1 MSTAA
6 IPAITGAVGL
16 VSQIGAQKS
25 AQSSANKALKG
36 QQAITDRQ
44 TQAYDQLLPFLQS
57 LQGNASG
64 LVGKIGDAGSQAFTN
79 ASTYDPARDSD
90 AAISAYDSA
99 AKESLNRDITG
110 ATMPV
115 SMRGFL
121 GQNSENTGQVRNIL
135 GKRAADRAGFVGG
148 LRSTEFQRKQ
158 QALTQGQ
165 GALMNAF
172 QTIDPSARNAT
183 GMLNAPSAS
192 YQGQSQMYTD
202 RANSMDPSANIG
214 MLGSSIKQ
222 WMKRSK

>member
-6 IPAITGAVGL
+6 IPAISGAVGL

-25 AQSSANKALKG
+25 AQSNANKALKG

-44 TQAYDQLLPFLQS
+44 VKAYDQLLPFLQS

-64 LVGKIGDAGSQAFTN
+64 LVGKIGDAGSAAYNN
-79 ASTYDPARDSD
+79 AMTYDPSQDT
-90 AAISAYDSA
+90 AAAVSAYDAA

-110 ATMPV
+110 ASMPV

-121 GQNSENTGQVRNIL
+121 GPNSEATGQVRNIL

-148 LRSTEFQRKQ
+148 LKAGEFAKKQ
-158 QALTQGQ
+158 AALTQGQ
-165 GALMNAF
+165 SGLLNAF

-183 GMLNAPSAS
+183 GILNAPAAS
-192 YQGQSQMYTD
+192 YQGQAAMYTD
-202 RANSMDPSANIG
+202 RANSMDPTANISAIG
-214 MLGSSIKQ
+214 NSLKA
-222 WMKRSK
+222 WTKRSK